1 MTRQRPNTLT
11 LDSLKVPELQE
22 KTASH
27 MPGGGVLGLEVGMN
41 FIEALSPTFKLSGF
55 DPQTLTLFGLGTPHR
70 HVYTGYGVV
79 RDKKTGRALE
89 AKTIIEARMT
99 AIKPDEFKR
108 GDMYGHDHELSE
120 GHALRTAFRRQRK
133 VLFRFLDPTP
143 SAVNGTDHNAD
154 TNRILRI
161 G

>member
-1 MTRQRPNTLT
+1 MSNFYVMEAVNLFCGDHDPTASKHLT

-89 AKTIIEARMT
+89 AKTIIEARIRPSSRTNSSAATCTGMT
-99 AIKPDEFKR
+99 
-108 GDMYGHDHELSE
+108 
-120 GHALRTAFRRQRK
+120 
-133 VLFRFLDPTP
+133 
-143 SAVNGTDHNAD
+143 
-154 TNRILRI
+154 TN
-161 G
+161 